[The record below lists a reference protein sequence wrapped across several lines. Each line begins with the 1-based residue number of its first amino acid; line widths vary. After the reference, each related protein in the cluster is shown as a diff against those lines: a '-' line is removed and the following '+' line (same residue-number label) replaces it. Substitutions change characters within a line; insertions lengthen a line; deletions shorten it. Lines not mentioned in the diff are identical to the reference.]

1 MNKFILGMITV
12 SLLAACSGPAPKET
26 TSTEPAAAP
35 KTSSTTGTTAADADA
50 AAAAAKAKADADAA
64 AAASASAKAAADADA
79 AAAKAKAD
87 ADAKAD
93 ELALLDKR
101 TVYFD
106 TNIDVP
112 HAADKGVIMAHG
124 KNLGKV
130 AMLKARVAGYADER
144 GSSEYNLALGQR
156 RAKNTKKA
164 LVAAGAKAGQISTIS
179 YGEEKA
185 VATGHD
191 ESAWAQNRRAEIS
204 YDIAK

>member
-1 MNKFILGMITV
+1 MNKLILGMITV
-12 SLLAACSGPAPKET
+12 SLLAACSSPAPKET
-26 TSTEPAAAP
+26 ASSAPAAP
-35 KTSSTTGTTAADADA
+35 ETSTAADTSASTSAATSSQATPAASTDTA
-50 AAAAAKAKADADAA
+50 AAQAA
-64 AAASASAKAAADADA
+64 ADA

-87 ADAKAD
+87 ADAKAA

-106 TNIDVP
+106 TNVDALQ
-112 HAADKGVIMAHG
+112 AADKETIMAHG

-130 AMLKARVAGYADER
+130 SLLKARVAGYADER

-164 LVAAGAKAGQISTIS
+164 LVAAGAKDGQISTVS
-179 YGEEKA
+179 YGEEKP

>member
-1 MNKFILGMITV
+1 MNKLILGMITV
-12 SLLAACSGPAPKET
+12 SLLAACSSPAQKET
-26 TSTEPAAAP
+26 TSTAPAAP
-35 KTSSTTGTTAADADA
+35 QTSSAADTSAVAPTKATDSNAAANA
-50 AAAAAKAKADADAA
+50 AAAQAA
-64 AAASASAKAAADADA
+64 ADA

-87 ADAKAD
+87 ADAKAA

-106 TNIDVP
+106 TNIDALQ
-112 HAADKGVIMAHG
+112 AADKEVIMAHG

-130 AMLKARVAGYADER
+130 FLLKARVAGYADER

-164 LVAAGAKAGQISTIS
+164 LVAAGAKDGQISTVS
-179 YGEEKA
+179 YGEEKP

>member
-1 MNKFILGMITV
+1 MNKLLLGMITV
-12 SLLAACSGPAPKET
+12 SLLAACSSPAQKET
-26 TSTEPAAAP
+26 TSTAPAASR
-35 KTSSTTGTTAADADA
+35 TSSAADSAASTQAVAGTQTTATTDTA
-50 AAAAAKAKADADAA
+50 AAQAA
-64 AAASASAKAAADADA
+64 ADA

-87 ADAKAD
+87 ADAKAA
-93 ELALLDKR
+93 ELALLDRR

-106 TNIDVP
+106 TDIDVF
-112 HAADKGVIMAHG
+112 HDADKEIIMAHG

-130 AMLKARVAGYADER
+130 SLLKARVAGYADER

-164 LVAAGAKAGQISTIS
+164 LVAAGAKDGQLSTVS

>member
-1 MNKFILGMITV
+1 MKKLILGMITV
-12 SLLAACSGPAPKET
+12 SLLAACSSPAPKET
-26 TSTEPAAAP
+26 TSTAP
-35 KTSSTTGTTAADADA
+35 TATPQTSTATDTSAADAQAARDA
-50 AAAAAKAKADADAA
+50 AAAQAA
-64 AAASASAKAAADADA
+64 ADA

-87 ADAKAD
+87 ADAKAA

-106 TNIDVP
+106 TDIDVF
-112 HAADKGVIMAHG
+112 HNADKEIIMAHG

-130 AMLKARVAGYADER
+130 SLLKASVAGYADER

-164 LVAAGAKAGQISTIS
+164 LVAAGAKDSQISTVS
-179 YGEEKA
+179 YGEEKP

>member
-1 MNKFILGMITV
+1 MNKLILGMLTV
-12 SLLAACSGPAPKET
+12 SVLAACSSPAPKET
-26 TSTEPAAAP
+26 TSTAPAAP
-35 KTSSTTGTTAADADA
+35 QTS
-50 AAAAAKAKADADAA
+50 
-64 AAASASAKAAADADA
+64 AAADTSSSTAAATSSQAAPTASADTAAAQAAADA

-87 ADAKAD
+87 ADAKAA

-106 TNIDVP
+106 FDIDVF
-112 HAADKGVIMAHG
+112 HTADKEIIMAHG

-130 AMLKARVAGYADER
+130 SMLKARVTGYADER

-164 LVAAGAKAGQISTIS
+164 LVAAGAKDGQLSTVS
-179 YGEEKA
+179 YGEEKP

-191 ESAWAQNRRAEIS
+191 EAAWAQNRRAEIS